1 MVFYK
6 VWNASSIKNR
16 DDTLMSCDPTYC
28 WLEILTWILGF
39 GEICNFLKTN
49 VKIIPK
55 KKKEKKLKSI
65 YISLCQFLTTAACVI
80 DYCLKV

>member
-55 KKKEKKLKSI
+55 KKKEKKTEVDL
-65 YISLCQFLTTAACVI
+65 YQFMSVPDDIRMCN
-80 DYCLKV
+80 